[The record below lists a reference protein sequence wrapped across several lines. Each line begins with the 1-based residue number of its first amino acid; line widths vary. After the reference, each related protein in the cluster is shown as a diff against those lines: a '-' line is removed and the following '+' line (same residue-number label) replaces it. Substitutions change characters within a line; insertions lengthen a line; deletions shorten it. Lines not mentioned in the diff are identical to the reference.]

1 MLYMKDVKRIN
12 PKSSHH
18 MEIFFSI
25 SFILNL
31 YDMMDILQTY
41 GNVSQIIMLYI
52 LSLYSAICQLYL
64 SKTERK
70 NIDHLFAVL

>member
-1 MLYMKDVKRIN
+1 
-12 PKSSHH
+12 
-18 MEIFFSI
+18 
-25 SFILNL
+25 
-31 YDMMDILQTY
+31 MMDILQTY